1 MRIKRADSNQKQLMK
16 LCRQIPG
23 VSVVTLH
30 EVGKG
35 VGDIL
40 LGFRKVNY
48 LLEIKNPLM
57 TKSRKKLTAPEEKF
71 HEKWQGQIAVVES
84 IEDVLKLIQ

>member
-1 MRIKRADSNQKQLMK
+1 MRIRKADSNQSEIMR

-40 LGFRKVNY
+40 LGYRKKNY
-48 LLEIKNPLM
+48 LIEIKNPAM
-57 TKSRKKLTAPEEKF
+57 VKSQKKLTKAEKEF
-71 HEKWQGQIAVVES
+71 HRDWTGQIAIVES
-84 IEDVLKLIQ
+84 IEDILKLIQ